1 MQMDFKYDME
11 NTENVFGCI
20 VKNKNK
26 NKLLLAVRMY
36 QVIEINDNTKV
47 IAGTAFMINKSLW
60 FIPKITFRKRENY
73 SNSKEYAIDG
83 VTAPFYIESAL
94 NIIIGRFGE
103 IPVSVK
109 VIKGFGMTEQAE
121 MNDYFDNIGI
131 CSGISFIIDY
141 DELISSIETTKT
153 ALELNISR
161 FTDEDKKEDSKNYI
175 AYATMFRDIK
185 LVDKFK
191 TYIEEL
197 KETSNIDEEKE
208 IPAVNKEKEEV
219 KNTNN
224 SEEASSSKEITLDFD
239 I

>member
-11 NTENVFGCI
+11 NNKNVFGYI
-20 VKNKNK
+20 GKDNNKI
-26 NKLLLAVRMY
+26 LLGVGMY
-36 QVIEINDNTKV
+36 QVIEINENTKV
-47 IAGTAFMINKSLW
+47 IAGSAFMIHDALW

-94 NIIIGRFGE
+94 NLVIGRFGE

-109 VIKGFGMTEQAE
+109 VIKGFKMSEKE
-121 MNDYFDNIGI
+121 DMDEYFDNIGI

-141 DELISSIETTKT
+141 NELISSIETTHT

-161 FTDEDKKEDSKNYI
+161 FTDEDKKEDSKNYT
-175 AYATMFRDIK
+175 AYATMLRDIEM
-185 LVDKFK
+185 VDNFK
-191 TYIEEL
+191 KYIKDL
-197 KETSNIDEEKE
+197 KEVSYESNKKE
-208 IPAVNKEKEEV
+208 IKEKTTDTA
-219 KNTNN
+219 KNKK
-224 SEEASSSKEITLDFD
+224 ESSKEITLDFD